1 MAIGLLS
8 LAGSQCQFS
17 NECHCCLVSTFATTP
32 SIRPGFG
39 GRALQ
44 NLGFSVRIPLFGA
57 EQSFWYPGGRDLAI
71 SKVHVAA
78 DYSDSAADSNGD
90 VSRESYHPL
99 EDLKSNGKRRDV
111 LLTDAEIA
119 RTTVEANSKAMLV
132 FPGRVHCEPHGHIS
146 WEEFNYVIDE
156 SGDMFFELFDDE
168 NIFQDWRAS
177 NPVTVLIGMDV
188 PITGKGMF
196 GRNKF
201 YDYMDDNDN
210 IDVVVDDDFKEI
222 VDTRITDTL
231 IKWGMPSTLRH
242 IHPIYFAKCLIKSVD
257 SQHRKMTHRP
267 SNRLSIMGFLRPA
280 FVEEESYL
288 RGLFRQNDDFSFD
301 WRDESDKEE
310 EQIAGVQGSV
320 DGETNFN
327 SREERSKT
335 NSTLYKLEII
345 SMELLSVYGDQSSID
360 LEDFQDAEPD
370 ILVHCASAIIERFN
384 EYGMQC
390 DSALIS
396 LCRKRKGLAVEA
408 ANLIGVDSLG
418 MDVRVFSGLEAR
430 TIRFSFNTRAMTEA
444 SAENKIRKMLF
455 PRYHRKKSR
464 SPTFRVQDLSSH

>member
-90 VSRESYHPL
+90 
-99 EDLKSNGKRRDV
+99 
-111 LLTDAEIA
+111 
-119 RTTVEANSKAMLV
+119 ANSKAMLV

-210 IDVVVDDDFKEI
+210 IDVVVDDDFKE
-222 VDTRITDTL
+222 
-231 IKWGMPSTLRH
+231 
-242 IHPIYFAKCLIKSVD
+242 SVD
-257 SQHRKMTHRP
+257 SQHRKMTQHP